1 MSSLTKEEAK
11 KYVMATIKTGSAA
24 RIKEVMQ
31 HYLKAFP
38 DKVDEVYETA
48 KKLFND

>member
-1 MSSLTKEEAK
+1 MNKQQAKEF
-11 KYVMATIKTGSAA
+11 VIATIKTGSAA

-48 KKLFND
+48 KKLFNE